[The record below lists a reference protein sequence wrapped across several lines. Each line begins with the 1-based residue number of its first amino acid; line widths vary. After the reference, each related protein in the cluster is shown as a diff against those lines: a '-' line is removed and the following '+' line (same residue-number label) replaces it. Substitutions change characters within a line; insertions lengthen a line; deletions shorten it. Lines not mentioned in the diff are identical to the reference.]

1 MKKEPR
7 KIESPA
13 DFYYSLIRFYRFLH
27 RKKIEVR
34 LSPRETLY
42 LVLRFY
48 FGMAINDMI
57 ERENRVISKQA
68 VNRVIMRAYR
78 KIREAQEVLNGEYGE
93 K

>member
-1 MKKEPR
+1 
-7 KIESPA
+7 
-13 DFYYSLIRFYRFLH
+13 
-27 RKKIEVR
+27 
-34 LSPRETLY
+34 
-42 LVLRFY
+42 
-48 FGMAINDMI
+48 MAINDMI